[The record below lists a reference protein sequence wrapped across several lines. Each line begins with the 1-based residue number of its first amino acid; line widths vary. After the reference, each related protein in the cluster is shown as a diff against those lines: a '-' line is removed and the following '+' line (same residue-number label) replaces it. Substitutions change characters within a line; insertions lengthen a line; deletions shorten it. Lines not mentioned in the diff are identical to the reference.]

1 MSEDR
6 PAEEENR
13 DETGGATKTHIG
25 LDDGLVKEV
34 RNALAEENA
43 TLIAALAAPLHPADL
58 ADLLQLFGAEARESI
73 VAALGPAFD
82 PDTLPYLDDGV
93 REELFEK
100 LDPEDAS
107 KFISELETDDA
118 IDVLIDL
125 DDEQKDAILASLPH
139 PDRAVLEQ
147 GLSYPEDSAGRL
159 MQRDTVMVPDYWVV
173 GQTIDY
179 LRATPDLPDEF
190 YDIYI
195 IDAQFRPVGSV
206 PLSNILRSKRS
217 VPMSNLKMKALHRVP
232 ATMDQ
237 EEVAF
242 LFRQYG
248 LVSAPVVDESD
259 RLLGV
264 ITIDDAVDVMHE
276 EAEEDILKLGGV
288 SETDTFRSPIRTMTQ
303 RLPWLMINLLT
314 AIIASMVIAR
324 FDEAISRVV
333 ALAILMPIVA
343 SMGGNA
349 GTQTLTVTVRSLAV
363 RELTASNAWRM
374 LTKEFLVSV
383 MNGTI
388 FVLIGFAIAFIWFG
402 DLTLAWVFSVAM
414 LINLMAAG
422 LAGIAIPL
430 AIDRFGSD
438 PAVSSG
444 VFLTT
449 VTDVV
454 GFLSFLGLAVY
465 VLN

>member
-73 VAALGPAFD
+73 VTALGPAFD

-159 MQRDTVMVPDYWVV
+159 M
-173 GQTIDY
+173 
-179 LRATPDLPDEF
+179 
-190 YDIYI
+190 
-195 IDAQFRPVGSV
+195 
-206 PLSNILRSKRS
+206 
-217 VPMSNLKMKALHRVP
+217 
-232 ATMDQ
+232 
-237 EEVAF
+237 
-242 LFRQYG
+242 
-248 LVSAPVVDESD
+248 
-259 RLLGV
+259 
-264 ITIDDAVDVMHE
+264 
-276 EAEEDILKLGGV
+276 
-288 SETDTFRSPIRTMTQ
+288 
-303 RLPWLMINLLT
+303 
-314 AIIASMVIAR
+314 
-324 FDEAISRVV
+324 
-333 ALAILMPIVA
+333 
-343 SMGGNA
+343 
-349 GTQTLTVTVRSLAV
+349 
-363 RELTASNAWRM
+363 
-374 LTKEFLVSV
+374 
-383 MNGTI
+383 
-388 FVLIGFAIAFIWFG
+388 
-402 DLTLAWVFSVAM
+402 
-414 LINLMAAG
+414 
-422 LAGIAIPL
+422 
-430 AIDRFGSD
+430 
-438 PAVSSG
+438 
-444 VFLTT
+444 
-449 VTDVV
+449 
-454 GFLSFLGLAVY
+454 
-465 VLN
+465 